1 MDDRGPQLAA
11 ILIALLVL
19 STVSTILRCY
29 SMGVLLKRFYIEDW
43 LAVISLLLYCIYTA
57 AGLTSVHYGV
67 GQHVVDVPPESR
79 VHAVLWRWIGSL
91 LYIVI
96 STSSKYVVGL
106 FLLRICSH
114 RRWQKITIWVILGL
128 VTVFNIMFVFFD
140 IFSCRP
146 IEYQWNR
153 YADPPRPATGAQCN
167 ATSFATVTTYVA
179 AFLNVVAD
187 WTLAV
192 LPSYLVWQAK
202 MERRKKISVCAVL
215 ALGSV
220 ASVATIV
227 RIPFADGILDRP
239 DFLYNFTDLA
249 IWSTLE
255 IGIALT
261 ASSLATLTP
270 LFRKIKFFSSA
281 YGTSRTGGESG
292 APGGTRPSFVRTR
305 TGNQSRGDTRRGDGN
320 RVGQQNGGHG
330 GHGGHGSGDGD
341 FGSDLELRP
350 MERLSSGSDT
360 RLKGAWRFEQV

>member
-1 MDDRGPQLAA
+1 MKIGWPSCRWYTVN
-11 ILIALLVL
+11 IL
-19 STVSTILRCY
+19 STPRVRRSSCPLTAPH
-29 SMGVLLKRFYIEDW
+29 SQV
-43 LAVISLLLYCIYTA
+43 LYCVYTA
-57 AGLTSVHYGV
+57 AGLLSVHYGV
-67 GQHVVDVPPESR
+67 GQHVVNVPPESR
-79 VHAVLWRWIGSL
+79 VNAVLWRWIGSL
-91 LYIVI
+91 LYIII
-96 STSSKYVVGL
+96 STMSKFVVGL

-114 RRWQKITIWVILGL
+114 RRWQRITIWVILAL

-140 IFSCRP
+140 VFSCHP
-146 IEYQWNR
+146 VEYEWTR

-187 WTLAV
+187 WTLAI

-202 MERRKKISVCAVL
+202 MERRKKISVSAVL

-227 RIPFADGILDRP
+227 RIPFADGILDNP

-281 YGTSRTGGESG
+281 VYGTSRTGDGESG
-292 APGGTRPSFVRTR
+292 APVGTRPSFVRT
-305 TGNQSRGDTRRGDGN
+305 GGQSRGGGGGGEGARESGGRHSLGGGEGTGGGN
-320 RVGQQNGGHG
+320 RVRGIGGI
-330 GHGGHGSGDGD
+330 DGD
-341 FGSDLELRP
+341 FGSDLELQP
-350 MERLSSGSDT
+350 MERLSSGSDS

>member
-1 MDDRGPQLAA
+1 MN
-11 ILIALLVL
+11 
-19 STVSTILRCY
+19 
-29 SMGVLLKRFYIEDW
+29 
-43 LAVISLLLYCIYTA
+43 
-57 AGLTSVHYGV
+57 
-67 GQHVVDVPPESR
+67 
-79 VHAVLWRWIGSL
+79 AVLWRWIGSL

-96 STSSKYVVGL
+96 STSSKFVVGL

-114 RRWQKITIWVILGL
+114 RRWQKITIWAILGL
-128 VTVFNIMFVFFD
+128 VTVFNIMFIFFD

-146 IEYQWNR
+146 IEYQWTR

-227 RIPFADGILDRP
+227 RIPFADGILNRP
-239 DFLYNFTDLA
+239 DFLYDFTDLA

-292 APGGTRPSFVRTR
+292 GAPGGTRPSFVRT
-305 TGNQSRGDTRRGDGN
+305 GGQSRGSGGGTVTGGDDERNQAEDDRRRGL
-320 RVGQQNGGHG
+320 GGG
-330 GHGGHGSGDGD
+330 GDGD
-341 FGSDLELRP
+341 FGSDLELQP

-360 RLKGAWRFEQV
+360 RLKGAWRE